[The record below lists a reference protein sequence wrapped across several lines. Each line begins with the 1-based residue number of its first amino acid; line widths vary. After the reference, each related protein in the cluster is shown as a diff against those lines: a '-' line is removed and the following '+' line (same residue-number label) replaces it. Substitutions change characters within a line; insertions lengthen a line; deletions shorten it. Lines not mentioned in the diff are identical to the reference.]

1 MISPVKFI
9 SGNNAPTNP
18 IEKTTAISRGEN
30 AMCGQNF
37 RNETFSP
44 RDSKTNGIIKAIAM

>member
-9 SGNNAPTNP
+9 NGNKAPTNP

-30 AMCGQNF
+30 AAFGQNF
-37 RNETFSP
+37 RNDTFSP
-44 RDSKTNGIIKAIAM
+44 SDSNTNGIINAIAM